1 MVTIYDINGNI
12 LLEIDVN
19 DTSSSY
25 RSIDGRH
32 ELTLKYSLSNPT
44 EIPIGSW
51 CLFQNER
58 FELMSH
64 QDVKMKHS
72 KHYEYTLVMKGSYGL
87 LSRFKVRNIIDGRLK
102 FDMVAKPSELLQL
115 VISNLNERDGGWSI
129 GECIEAD
136 EKLISFNH
144 TYCDDAL
151 NSIASEFDTEFDVIG
166 KQISL
171 KKVEYNKDNPL
182 KLAYGKG
189 NGLKPGVGRTNYE
202 DGLPAVTM
210 FVQGGSRNI
219 SYKDYGAIELHLPKS
234 YTFRFD
240 GEKFEGEEG
249 YDIEKAR
256 EFATDHLGSCVSI
269 LNGKIGREDSI
280 DLSEI
285 YPSRVGHVS
294 KVVFQYKNLSYPDPD
309 PSWTEEQWNDVQVDI
324 FDNSIPEDL
333 DFNDCLMENNEPLVV
348 AFQSGELA
356 GRDFDATFVK
366 NVNVFE
372 LKKQEYSGQPMP
384 QGVFVP
390 KVGDSYAVF
399 NVSLPPSY
407 VSDIQ
412 THSGAEFDALRA
424 ATKVLYEKSDPRFT
438 FSGEIDE
445 IWSKKNWEN
454 IGGKLKIGGYVS
466 FINEE
471 ITTDGPVLVRIV
483 GITQNVNNPHCPKIQ
498 LSNVTHKGS
507 VSSRISKIEDNEAH
521 VEELHEEARMFTK
534 RRFADAQ
541 RAIKLLEAAFG
552 EGFEESIKPV
562 TVHTMMML
570 VGDESLQ
577 FAFVRSVDSDDT
589 VPHLEY
595 FDASTKTFKCGAGI
609 IKHYTLDV
617 NEVRSKFDQKY
628 HYWNMPGFESA
639 VLDNASKEYYV
650 YAVVNSEKDEDNEF
664 RLEELPVGIKDR
676 LDTEK
681 RYYLLL
687 GLLLAEYEGSRDFMP
702 LYGFT
707 QILPGQITT
716 DVIRSADGLTY
727 FDLANSEIGG
737 RIVFK
742 NNGQDTDLETYVDE
756 LDKHLLGLQ
765 NQIDGAIET
774 WFYDADP
781 PTLQN
786 EPAFGWDGEAKAAHV
801 GDLYYSGKGNA
812 FRFQKDSNGYYWKQ
826 IEDEDISKAL
836 GNAQAALA
844 AAEEAEK
851 AATEAKAE
859 ADSAKA
865 RIDNMMKDGV
875 FDQSEKRELQTE
887 LERIKSEYNEIY
899 ANAEKYSLGSGQAY
913 QDYLDAYENY
923 KSAINSILNS
933 LATKESVQTIG
944 FASIQQTYYQNLPI
958 ILQAIVSKAK
968 EIADAAKS
976 AADSAASKA
985 DAAARAAT
993 EAATIATAAKEDAEA
1008 AIDAA
1013 NAVVGKIDGD
1023 SYLTEIEKQSIRRIM
1038 AEITECKEELVKEN
1052 ATIVLTFTGN
1062 AWYKVQKNSRAEW
1075 TDSSGKAHSE
1085 SQYSYEGFYSSNM
1098 HTANGTTIAKI
1109 SVSSLSRAFSLGV
1122 GYVSDAEPS
1131 YDYLTISAKGTAV
1144 NTSNTTNNT
1153 TSESAGG
1160 STYNRPETYFK
1171 KSYSMTSILASSR
1184 RYVEVGYKK
1193 NANTDA
1199 GTDSGYFRIENDH
1212 YVDSIGNI
1220 HVVEL
1225 NGSFHRYYL
1234 MLMQAGY
1241 TTIANELATKLQSII
1256 SLLKDAN
1263 VWEIGTYEL
1272 PSGSTFRTSL
1282 NTALTDYY
1290 VILAACGFN
1299 VMDSKIKDL
1308 DYLTNAMKNGTTI
1321 IDGGLVMSS
1330 LVAVGDTENV
1340 EQTDVDAFM
1349 NGSNFCKDTT
1359 HGKLIHAMGIPKSV
1373 TVSGTEYTDLERRS
1387 KAANTRIY
1395 EDGTI
1400 ISQNAELNE
1409 GCVIG
1414 GTVKVTANGIEVDN
1428 PNAWGKLTISDS
1440 LGLVRNDGNLEVQI
1454 GGSCSGAGI
1463 NISNGTPV
1471 HPVCY
1476 GRNSTEYV
1484 CATFATTPGKRAI
1497 DIFDGMIGGMRPNTA
1512 SKSAGT
1518 TLTNLD
1524 HTCFVSSGPIYLP
1537 NDPQIGQNYR
1547 IIHTSASSMMIYL
1560 GRSDYSSD
1568 FKNIGGQTLTTSY
1581 ILSTKIEMIELIY
1594 DGSNWWYM
1602 TSRND

>member
-1 MVTIYDINGNI
+1 MVAIYDINGNVLI
-12 LLEIDVN
+12 ELNVD
-19 DTSSSY
+19 DTSSLY

-32 ELTLKYSLSNPT
+32 ELTLKYSLDNPV
-44 EIPIGSW
+44 ELPIGAW

-72 KHYEYTLVMKGSYGL
+72 KHYEYTLVMKGSYGM
-87 LSRFKVRNIIDGRLK
+87 LSRFKIRNIIDGRLK
-102 FDMVAKPSELLQL
+102 FDMVAKPSEFLEL
-115 VISNLNERDGGWSI
+115 IIANLNERDGGWSI

-144 TYCDDAL
+144 TDCDGAL
-151 NSIASEFDTEFDVIG
+151 NSVASEFYTEFEVIG

-171 KKVEYNKDNPL
+171 KKVEYNKENPF

-189 NGLKPGVGRTNYE
+189 NGLKSGVGRTNYE

-219 SYKDYGAIELHLPKS
+219 SYKDYGALELHLPKS
-234 YTFRFD
+234 YSFRFD

-249 YDIEKAR
+249 YDSEKAR
-256 EFATDHLGSCVSI
+256 EFSTDHLGSSVSI

-285 YPSRVGHVS
+285 YPSRVGKVS
-294 KVVFQYKNLSYPDPD
+294 RVVFQYKDLSYPEPD
-309 PSWTEEQWNDVQVDI
+309 PSWTEEQWNEVQVDI

-333 DFNDCLMENNEPLVV
+333 DFNNCLMENNEPLVV

-366 NVNVFE
+366 NVNAFE
-372 LKKQEYSGQPMP
+372 LIKQEYSGQPMP

-399 NVSLPPSY
+399 NVSLPSSY

-412 THSGAEFDALRA
+412 THSGAEFDALRD
-424 ATKVLYEKSDPRFT
+424 ATKALYEKSDPRFT
-438 FSGEIDE
+438 FSGEIDD

-454 IGGKLKIGGYVS
+454 VGGKLKIGSYVS

-471 ITTDGPVLVRIV
+471 ITTDGPVLVRII
-483 GITQNVNNPHCPKIQ
+483 GITQNVNNPHCPKIE

-507 VSSRISKIEDNEAH
+507 VSSRISQMEDKEAH
-521 VEELHEEARMFTK
+521 VDELHKEAKNYTK
-534 RRFADAQ
+534 RRFADAK

-552 EGFEESIKPV
+552 AEFEPSIRPV
-562 TVHTMMML
+562 TVQTMMML

-577 FAFVRSVDSDDT
+577 FAFVENIGSDDT

-595 FDASTKTFKCGAGI
+595 FDASTKTFRCGAGV

-617 NEVRSKFDQKY
+617 KEIRSSFNQNY
-628 HYWNMPGFESA
+628 HYWTMPEFESA
-639 VLDNASKEYYV
+639 VLDDILKDYYV
-650 YAVVNSEKDEDNEF
+650 YAVVNSYGNFDNKF
-664 RLEELPVGIKDR
+664 RLETSPIGIKDR
-676 LDTEK
+676 LESEK

-687 GLLLAEYEGSRDFMP
+687 GLLLAEREGGRDFMP

-716 DVIRSADGLTY
+716 DVIRSADGNTY
-727 FDLANSEIGG
+727 FDLTNSEIGG

-742 NNGQDTDLETYVDE
+742 NNGRDTDLETYVDE

-786 EPAFGWDGEAKAAHV
+786 EPALGWDDDAKAAHV
-801 GDLYYSGKGNA
+801 GDLYYSAKGNA
-812 FRFQKDSNGYYWKQ
+812 FRFQKDSNGSYYWKQ

-836 GNAQAALA
+836 GNAQEALA

-887 LERIKSEYNEIY
+887 LERIKSEYNEIS
-899 ANAEKYSLGSGQAY
+899 ANASKYSLTSNTAY
-913 QDYLDAYENY
+913 TSYVSAYEGY
-923 KSAINSILNS
+923 KYGLEVILND
-933 LATKESVQTIG
+933 LATNESVEVTG
-944 FASIQQTYYQNLPI
+944 FSGLQSTYYEKLPI
-958 ILQAIVSKAK
+958 ILDAIVSKAK
-968 EIADAAKS
+968 EIADN
-976 AADSAASKA
+976 AASKA
-985 DAAARAAT
+985 DEASRAAQ
-993 EAATIATAAKEDAEA
+993 EAATMANAAEEAAKA
-1008 AIDAA
+1008 ATDAA

-1023 SYLTEIEKQSIRRIM
+1023 SYLTEIEKQSIRSTI
-1038 AEITECKEELVKEN
+1038 AEITECTKALVKEN
-1052 ATIVLTFTGN
+1052 ATIGLTFTNGT
-1062 AWYKVQKNSRAEW
+1062 WYKVQRNSRAEW
-1075 TDSSGKAHSE
+1075 TDSLQKTHSV
-1085 SQYSYEGFYSSNM
+1085 SQHSYEGFYSSNM
-1098 HTANGTTIAKI
+1098 HAANGTTKAKI
-1109 SVSSLSRAFSLGV
+1109 EVSSLSKDFNLKV
-1122 GYVSDAEPS
+1122 GYVSDAQTI
-1131 YDYLTISAKGTAV
+1131 YDYLNISAKGVAV
-1144 NTSNTTNNT
+1144 DMSLTTNNLT
-1153 TSESAGG
+1153 NENAGG
-1160 STYNRPETYFK
+1160 STYNRQKQYFTK
-1171 KSYSMTSILASSR
+1171 TYSMTETLTESR

-1193 NANTDA
+1193 NASTDV
-1199 GTDSGYFRIENDH
+1199 GTDSGYFRIANDH
-1212 YVDSIGNI
+1212 YVDTSGNI

-1241 TTIANELATKLQSII
+1241 TTIANQLASKLQSIFT
-1256 SLLKDAN
+1256 LLNGVD
-1263 VWEIGTYEL
+1263 VWEKGTYEL
-1272 PSGSTFRTSL
+1272 PADSTFRADL
-1282 NTALTDYY
+1282 NTALTDYF
-1290 VILAACGFN
+1290 VILADCGFN
-1299 VMDSKIKDL
+1299 VMESKVNDL
-1308 DYLTNAMKNGTTI
+1308 AYLTNAMKNGSTI

-1330 LVAVGDTENV
+1330 LVAVGDTEYA
-1340 EQTDVDAFM
+1340 EETDVDAFM
-1349 NGSNFCKDTT
+1349 NGSSFCKDTT

-1387 KAANTRIY
+1387 KAAKTRIY

-1409 GCVIG
+1409 GCTIG

-1440 LGLVRNDGNLEVQI
+1440 QGFLRKDGNLNVQI
-1454 GGSCSGAGI
+1454 GGSCSGTGV
-1463 NISNGTPV
+1463 NISNGSPV
-1471 HPVCY
+1471 HGVCY
-1476 GRNSTEYV
+1476 GRGSTEYV

-1497 DIFDGMIGGMRPNTA
+1497 DIFDGMIGGMRPNTTT
-1512 SKSAGT
+1512 KSSGD

-1524 HTCFVSSGPIYLP
+1524 HTCFISGGNLYLP
-1537 NDPQIGQNYR
+1537 SDPQLGQTYR
-1547 IIHTSASSMMIYL
+1547 IIHTSTSTLYIRCGTYDASSML
-1560 GRSDYSSD
+1560 
-1568 FKNIGGQTLTTSY
+1568 KNIGTLSSSASSIST
-1581 ILSTKIEMIELIY
+1581 TKIEMIDIVY

-1602 TSRND
+1602 TSRNE